1 MTMLAG
7 IGMHDRCR
15 DGKSQ
20 NSQKQSVLRDTY
32 LTDKGTMCT
41 TCQAL
46 CRPEST
52 ERCEVAMHNAHR
64 LQAIRIAAKK
74 HMTRSRGRDVIS
86 THLSRAQQ
94 KSKDVELLH
103 ILQQY
108 KL

>member
-1 MTMLAG
+1 
-7 IGMHDRCR
+7 
-15 DGKSQ
+15 
-20 NSQKQSVLRDTY
+20 
-32 LTDKGTMCT
+32 
-41 TCQAL
+41 
-46 CRPEST
+46 
-52 ERCEVAMHNAHR
+52 MHNAHR
-64 LQAIRIAAKK
+64 LQAIHIAAKK